1 MRWSATDFQLLY
13 YSIESGNFDEKLF
26 QELLTDLQNLNLN
39 ENKLKNSSSRSQLEK
54 GEFTLENGNTY
65 KVNEQF
71 MIAALNLSDELNL
84 DELVVCE
91 LILSDPSI
99 GDEESDE
106 EVSLISAG
114 KIQYFLRRQFIL
126 QIVAFIV
133 NFADADSPV
142 YKKMTSGG
150 VLASKILESFK
161 FIHAQLSE
169 IKQFVNRAQILD
181 NYTALFQQNVKFKRD
196 FLLREYD
203 ILSQILYG
211 LVYRGTLLKKDSI
224 LQILEMASG
233 LDAGD
238 FFIIYYLPAILH
250 AFHELHRFQDSEV
263 RELHS
268 HFIRELKNESIYAK
282 PVKVALIFVF
292 LAYFIGWCKLQP
304 TKRADTYD
312 FPTDVDEPM
321 TAAVELGAIEQ
332 LLVFAADT
340 SDVEKDKSMDLF
352 YDLRSL
358 LERHIPRL
366 VPKQLLD
373 NEKESQQNNSSLI
386 VNGENTNKG
395 DGITNSSFQHVVLS
409 EPTQGFLLS
418 SFNEALRTIIA
429 DCAFLLTK
437 IKDAEEDSLLSGEDL
452 DLDDISM
459 KADLERFFLTIY
471 FFYSARPEL
480 SKVFWQ
486 DKESNAY
493 GFIEWS
499 AKCTDNLMRSCFYLM
514 ISSLSYGPEN
524 SLSVYHYIGGNNSV
538 SWQVIAQCI
547 NDYISKIKK
556 LTEKV
561 QQNQQKQESEEIDLT
576 AVAFEEG
583 LNEETVVFI
592 SPLLTLVGTV
602 AQNVDEEIKKS
613 LSNLFG
619 DILFEFARLETPL
632 IGACF
637 KTLSELVPKLESERS
652 RFWYSLD
659 SLIFKDTTI
668 TSLPDSY
675 RDIFNS
681 ALTNFS
687 EVVGFLQLFNKLISN
702 ESKEQNT
709 GHIIFGKLAFPT
721 KLGANYRKAGVW
733 PYFDYIF
740 NEVFVHST
748 KLHHALSVR
757 SIQLPI
763 LQIMEQALFSFDYSV
778 ILDSMAA
785 GVNLDKLV
793 DTEDFFTY
801 IQECPAT
808 AVFNYVFT
816 EKVYKC
822 LFEIG
827 DVGVDQLSID
837 LEDGADQ
844 LELIDL
850 SVRIIN
856 LVLSHQETY
865 IEELAPIFM
874 RHGRSDYFVP
884 KDFGL
889 HGLRSFYDAIF
900 FNLPIVAHFG
910 LYVGVDDYLL
920 ASNSLQ
926 ILDKI
931 SLRHS
936 SEDTQLTVKNK
947 LLVIFDSVDESAR
960 IKDAF
965 ISQVER
971 PIENSEMLTIKLE
984 VLDFINNNLSYTSRK
999 FTVAHLLLGFQVT
1012 NMLSVGPALS
1022 TFIGSKTSLLN
1033 SLVLL
1038 LESSLQ
1044 STNASRIDYA
1054 PMKLAAAAL
1063 EIILKLCRNPLTS
1076 GVVLDY
1082 LADKQLFERLI
1093 ELDLQIDGFTSWNG
1107 KLFDVKSPENI
1118 KDFVQSESIGALL
1131 SFLAYRNFFLQ
1142 YMSLVIHRLSTS
1154 GRKSQINSHI
1164 DLLTSSS
1171 IYSAK
1176 IFSFLDTLNFED
1188 LPLDYNAIKGLKLFA
1203 NLPLNMEKV
1212 TFKTSCSGNIFD
1224 FSQIQS
1230 LMDLSERVQTK
1241 EPLVNPLITDG
1252 TQVGAIEECA
1262 RTESSIIR
1270 SCITSYLS
1278 RKYFMER
1285 QLAILHS
1292 WVQLVQIIVSDG
1304 ELSALTRSNFILEIF
1319 GTVVPKINDY
1329 LEYDISFSEE
1339 LVSLAVFL
1347 YDVYQ
1352 KDRISIDN
1360 YQTVDNRLY
1369 TLFKVCVRGINSP
1382 LSSFSLRSDFYILTN
1397 NYLVRILKNSD
1408 LAKQV
1413 LRDLKLNY
1421 EVLTEIICN
1430 DAIYSQGTNRIT
1442 SIFLLDSLIQLGNLN
1457 KENFI
1462 LDSLVKNTQLLL
1474 IIRTI
1479 KNVDALLCFPSENI
1493 SIEDLLYELTAFKS
1507 ILYLLIRIAETKN
1520 GAHALIQ
1527 NKLFQVIGDCS
1538 FLHVDPDLGLE
1549 LIFDEMSAKGSSLLR
1564 VNVSLDNALYLGKE
1578 TGGISM
1584 FELLVPVFQLISAV
1598 LLSMGSSNQPV
1609 ILEVKKLL
1617 VKFRK
1622 LSLGIMK
1629 RDALIDINSKYR
1641 PSGSTS
1647 QGLEQMVKL
1656 IVMLCTLTGYHGEE
1670 KLPQAS
1676 PSVLNL

>member
-1 MRWSATDFQLLY
+1 MRWSATDFQSLY
-13 YSIESGNFDEKLF
+13 YSIESGSFDELLF

-39 ENKLKNSSSRSQLEK
+39 ENKLKNATSRSQLEK

-71 MIAALNLSDELNL
+71 MVAAINLSDELNL

-91 LILSDPSI
+91 LILSDPST

-106 EVSLISAG
+106 EVSLVSAG

-133 NFADADSPV
+133 NCADADSPV
-142 YKKMTSGG
+142 YKKLNSGG

-161 FIHAQLSE
+161 FIHAQLADL
-169 IKQFVNRAQILD
+169 KQFVNRAQILD
-181 NYTALFQQNVKFKRD
+181 NFTALFQQNVKFKRD

-203 ILSQILYG
+203 VLSQILYG
-211 LVYRGTLLKKDSI
+211 LVDKKTLLKKDCI
-224 LQILEMASG
+224 LQILNVASE
-233 LDAGD
+233 LDAND

-250 AFHELHRFQDSEV
+250 AFHELHQFQDSEV

-268 HFIRELKNESIYAK
+268 HFISELKNESIYAK

-292 LAYFIGWCKLQP
+292 LAYFIGWCKLEP

-321 TAAVELGAIEQ
+321 TVAVELGAIEQ

-340 SDVEKDKSMDLF
+340 SEVEKDKSMDLF

-373 NEKESQQNNSSLI
+373 NEKELQQNNSFIGNTENSNRG
-386 VNGENTNKG
+386 NGTAGN
-395 DGITNSSFQHVVLS
+395 SFQQVVLS
-409 EPTQGFLLS
+409 EQTQGFFLS
-418 SFNEALRTIIA
+418 AFNEALRTTIA

-471 FFYSARPEL
+471 FFYSRRPEF

-547 NDYISKIKK
+547 GDYISKIKK

-561 QQNQQKQESEEIDLT
+561 QQKQQKQESEEVDLT

-602 AQNVDEEIKKS
+602 AQNVDEEVKKS
-613 LSNLFG
+613 LSKLFG

-652 RFWYSLD
+652 KFWYSLD
-659 SLIFKDTTI
+659 SFIFKDTTV

-675 RDIFNS
+675 RDIFS
-681 ALTNFS
+681 SSLTNFS
-687 EVVGFLQLFNKLISN
+687 EVVGFLQLFNKLISI
-702 ESKEQNT
+702 ESKEKNS
-709 GHIIFGKLAFPT
+709 GHTLFGKLAFPT
-721 KLGANYRKAGVW
+721 KLGASYRKAGVW

-748 KLHHALSVR
+748 KLHHTLSVR

-808 AVFNYVFT
+808 AVFNYIFT

-837 LEDGADQ
+837 LEHGADQ

-850 SVRIIN
+850 SVKIIN
-856 LVLSHQETY
+856 EVLAYQETY

-874 RHGRSDYFVP
+874 RHGKSDYFVP

-900 FNLPIVAHFG
+900 FNLPTVAHFG
-910 LYVGVDDYLL
+910 LYVGVNDYLL

-971 PIENSEMLTIKLE
+971 PIENPEMLTLKLE

-1012 NMLSVGPALS
+1012 NILSVGPDLS
-1022 TFIGSKTSLLN
+1022 TFIGSQTSLLN
-1033 SLVLL
+1033 SLILL

-1044 STNASRIDYA
+1044 SMSADRIDYA
-1054 PMKLAAAAL
+1054 PMRLAAATL

-1093 ELDLQIDGFTSWNG
+1093 ELDLQINNFTSWNG
-1107 KLFDVKSPENI
+1107 KLFDVKFPEHI
-1118 KDFVQSESIGALL
+1118 RDFVQTEAIGALL
-1131 SFLAYRNFFLQ
+1131 SFLGYRNFFLQ

-1176 IFSFLDTLNFED
+1176 IFSFLDSLNFED

-1203 NLPLNMEKV
+1203 NLPINLEKV
-1212 TFKTSCSGNIFD
+1212 TFKTCCSGNIFD
-1224 FSQIQS
+1224 FSEIQS
-1230 LMDLSERVQTK
+1230 LMNLSERVQTK
-1241 EPLVNPLITDG
+1241 EPFVDQLIADG
-1252 TQVGAIEECA
+1252 TQVGAIVECA

-1270 SCITSYLS
+1270 SCITSYLG

-1329 LEYDISFSEE
+1329 LEFDISFSEE

-1369 TLFKVCVRGINSP
+1369 TLFKVCVQGINSP
-1382 LSSFSLRSDFYILTN
+1382 LSSFSLRSDFYVLTN
-1397 NYLVRILKNSD
+1397 NYLVRILKDSS

-1421 EVLTEIICN
+1421 EVLVEIICN

-1479 KNVDALLCFPSENI
+1479 KNVDALLCSPSENI

-1507 ILYLLIRIAETKN
+1507 ILYLLIRIAESKN
-1520 GAHALIQ
+1520 GAHALVQ

-1538 FLHVDPDLGLE
+1538 FLQVDPDLGLE
-1549 LIFDEMSAKGSSLLR
+1549 LVFDEMSAKSSNLLR
-1564 VNVSLDNALYLGKE
+1564 VNVSLDSSLFLGKE
-1578 TGGISM
+1578 TDGISM

-1629 RDALIDINSKYR
+1629 RDALKDINPRYR
-1641 PSGSTS
+1641 PSGSS
-1647 QGLEQMVKL
+1647 YEGLEQMVKL

-1670 KLPQAS
+1670 KLPQ
-1676 PSVLNL
+1676 VL

>member
-1 MRWSATDFQLLY
+1 MRWSATDFQDLY
-13 YSIESGNFDEKLF
+13 YSIESENFDDSLF
-26 QELLTDLQNLNLN
+26 EELLTDLQNLNLN
-39 ENKLKNSSSRSQLEK
+39 ENKLKNANSRSQLEK

-65 KVNEQF
+65 KVNQQF
-71 MIAALNLSDELNL
+71 MVAAVNLSDELNL

-91 LILSDPSI
+91 LILSDPSTNS
-99 GDEESDE
+99 GENDEEL
-106 EVSLISAG
+106 SLVSAG
-114 KIQYFLRRQFIL
+114 KVQYFLRRQFIL

-133 NFADADSPV
+133 NCADSDSPV
-142 YKKMTSGG
+142 YKKLASNGI
-150 VLASKILESFK
+150 LASKILECFR
-161 FIHAQLSE
+161 FIHVQLAD
-169 IKQFVNRAQILD
+169 IKQLVNRAQILD
-181 NYTALFQQNVKFKRD
+181 NYTALFQQNIKFKRD
-196 FLLREYD
+196 FLLKEYD
-203 ILSQILYG
+203 VLCQILYG
-211 LVYRGTLLKKDSI
+211 LVDKKTLLTKDHI
-224 LQILEMASG
+224 LQILNFASE
-233 LDAGD
+233 LDPND

-250 AFHELHRFQDSEV
+250 AFHELNNFQDTEV
-263 RELHS
+263 RDLHS
-268 HFIRELKNESIYAK
+268 YFINELKNESIYAK
-282 PVKVALIFVF
+282 PLKVALIFLF
-292 LAYFIGWCKLQP
+292 LTYFIGWCKLEP
-304 TKRADTYD
+304 RKRADKYD
-312 FPTDVDEPM
+312 FPADVDEPM

-340 SDVEKDKSMDLF
+340 SEVAKDKSMDLF

-373 NEKESQQNNSSLI
+373 NEKDFQQNNSLI
-386 VNGENTNKG
+386 INADNSNK
-395 DGITNSSFQHVVLS
+395 DNKLAANSFQHVVLS
-409 EPTQGFLLS
+409 EQARGFFLS
-418 SFNEALRTIIA
+418 AFNEALRTTIA

-452 DLDDISM
+452 DLDDISV

-471 FFYSARPEL
+471 FFYSGRPEFAKL
-480 SKVFWQ
+480 FWQ

-514 ISSLSYGPEN
+514 ISSLSYGPAN
-524 SLSVYHYIGGNNSV
+524 SLSAYHYIGGNSSV

-547 NDYISKIKK
+547 SDYISRINR

-561 QQNQQKQESEEIDLT
+561 QQRQQGQETEEVDLT

-592 SPLLTLVGTV
+592 SPLLTLIGTV
-602 AQNVDEEIKKS
+602 ARNVDEEIKKS
-613 LSNLFG
+613 LSNLFR

-652 RFWYSLD
+652 KFWYSLD
-659 SLIFKDTTI
+659 SFVFKDTTV

-675 RDIFNS
+675 KDIFS
-681 ALTNFS
+681 SSLTNFS
-687 EVVGFLQLFNKLISN
+687 EVVGFLQLFNKLISV
-702 ESKEQNT
+702 ESKDNS
-709 GHIIFGKLAFPT
+709 GHMVFGKLAFPT
-721 KLGANYRKAGVW
+721 KLGANYRKAGIW

-748 KLHHALSVR
+748 KLHHTLSVR

-763 LQIMEQALFSFDYSV
+763 LQIIEQALFSFSYNV

-785 GVNLDKLV
+785 GVNLDRLV

-808 AVFNYVFT
+808 AVFNYMFT

-822 LFEIG
+822 LFQIG
-827 DVGVDQLSID
+827 DIGVDRLLID
-837 LEDGADQ
+837 LEDRVEQ
-844 LELIDL
+844 LQLIDL
-850 SVRIIN
+850 SVKIIN
-856 LVLSHQETY
+856 EVLAYQETY
-865 IEELAPIFM
+865 IEELVPIFM
-874 RHGRSDYFVP
+874 RHGKNDYFVP

-900 FNLPIVAHFG
+900 FNLPTIAHLG
-910 LYVGVDDYLL
+910 LYVGVNDYPL

-971 PIENSEMLTIKLE
+971 PIDSSDMLNLKLE
-984 VLDFINNNLSYTSRK
+984 VLDFINNNLSYTDRK

-1012 NMLSVGPALS
+1012 NILSVGPNLS
-1022 TFIGSKTSLLN
+1022 TFIGSQTSLLS
-1033 SLVLL
+1033 SLILL

-1044 STNASRIDYA
+1044 SMSADRIDYA
-1054 PMKLAAAAL
+1054 PMRLAAAAL

-1076 GVVLDY
+1076 SVVLDY
-1082 LADKQLFERLI
+1082 LADRQLFEKLL
-1093 ELDLQIDGFTSWNG
+1093 ELDLQINSRTSWNG
-1107 KLFDVKSPENI
+1107 RIFDSKFPEHI
-1118 KDFVQSESIGALL
+1118 KDFVQTESIGSLL
-1131 SFLAYRNFFLQ
+1131 SFLGYRNFFLQ
-1142 YMSLVIHRLSTS
+1142 YMSLVIHHLSTS

-1164 DLLTSSS
+1164 NLLTSNS

-1188 LPLDYNAIKGLKLFA
+1188 IPLDYNSIKGLKLFA
-1203 NLPLNMEKV
+1203 NLPLNLEKV
-1212 TFKTSCSGNIFD
+1212 TFKTTCSGNIFD
-1224 FSQIQS
+1224 FSETQS
-1230 LMDLSERVQTK
+1230 LMNLSERVHTTVSFPDQ
-1241 EPLVNPLITDG
+1241 LITDG
-1252 TQVGAIEECA
+1252 STQVNNIVECA
-1262 RTESSIIR
+1262 RNESSIIR

-1319 GTVVPKINDY
+1319 GTVIPKINDY
-1329 LEYDISFSEE
+1329 LEFDISFSEE

-1352 KDRISIDN
+1352 KDRISIDR
-1360 YQTVDNRLY
+1360 YQTVDTRLY
-1369 TLFKVCVRGINSP
+1369 NLFKVCVQGINSP
-1382 LSSFSLRSDFYILTN
+1382 LSSFSLRSDFYVLTN
-1397 NYLVRILKNSD
+1397 NYLVRVLKDRN
-1408 LAKQV
+1408 LAKLV
-1413 LRDLKLNY
+1413 LQDLKLNY
-1421 EVLTEIICN
+1421 EVLVEIICN
-1430 DAIYSQGTNRIT
+1430 DAIYGQGTNRIT
-1442 SIFLLDSLIQLGNLN
+1442 SIFLLDSLVQLGNLN

-1462 LDSLVKNTQLLL
+1462 LESLVRNTQLLL

-1479 KNVDALLCFPSENI
+1479 KNADALLCSPSENI

-1507 ILYLLIRIAETKN
+1507 ILYLLIRIAESKN

-1527 NKLFQVIGDCS
+1527 NKLFQVLGDCS
-1538 FLHVDPDLGLE
+1538 FLQIDPDLGLE
-1549 LIFDEMSAKGSSLLR
+1549 LVFDEMSVKSSNLLR
-1564 VNVSLDNALYLGKE
+1564 VNVSLDSPLFWGKE
-1578 TGGISM
+1578 PDGISL

-1598 LLSMGSSNQPV
+1598 LLSMSSSNQSV
-1609 ILEVKKLL
+1609 IFEVKKLL

-1622 LSLGIMK
+1622 LLLGILK
-1629 RDALIDINSKYR
+1629 RDALKDINPKYR
-1641 PSGSTS
+1641 PSGPNSE
-1647 QGLEQMVKL
+1647 GLQQMVKL

-1670 KLPQAS
+1670 KLPQ
-1676 PSVLNL
+1676 VF